1 MCSKVLN
8 GHIILT
14 DTSITTIL
22 APEMTYTPF
31 LFGFGVFNGI
41 SRNTEFSVKRVGLCR
56 SRILEFCRP
65 KGWGLCRSR
74 ILEFCRPRGVGLCR
88 SRILEFCQPRGWGFA
103 VHEFWGF
110 VSLELWS
117 FAGHE
122 FWSFVGQEGGALP
135 VTNSGVLSAKRVGLC
150 RSRILRFCRPR
161 GWGLCRSRILRFCRP
176 RLWELCRSRILEF
189 CRPRGWGFA
198 GHEFW
203 SFVGQEVWNSI
214 GLGSWAL
221 LAMKS
226 GTLSAMNNPL
236 RRADALHSFEQYRH
250 TCEPIPRRSRMLPQN
265 ADRTVPFSDASTIA
279 ATTPASIIVEI
290 AAMQDVH
297 MNVIVAALR
306 FGPLDDAFREGRQC
320 LERL

>member
-41 SRNTEFSVKRVGLCR
+41 SRNTEFSVKRVG
-56 SRILEFCRP
+56 
-65 KGWGLCRSR
+65 
-74 ILEFCRPRGVGLCR
+74 
-88 SRILEFCQPRGWGFA
+88 
-103 VHEFWGF
+103 
-110 VSLELWS
+110 
-117 FAGHE
+117 
-122 FWSFVGQEGGALP
+122 
-135 VTNSGVLSAKRVGLC
+135 
-150 RSRILRFCRPR
+150 
-161 GWGLCRSRILRFCRP
+161 
-176 RLWELCRSRILEF
+176 LCRSRILEF

-306 FGPLDDAFREGRQC
+306 FGPLDDAFREGHQC

>member
-1 MCSKVLN
+1 MPFSAPVLTYRAKALASNMCSKVLN

-88 SRILEFCQPRGWGFA
+88 SRILEFCQ
-103 VHEFWGF
+103 
-110 VSLELWS
+110 
-117 FAGHE
+117 
-122 FWSFVGQEGGALP
+122 
-135 VTNSGVLSAKRVGLC
+135 
-150 RSRILRFCRPR
+150 
-161 GWGLCRSRILRFCRP
+161 
-176 RLWELCRSRILEF
+176 
-189 CRPRGWGFA
+189 PRGWGFA

>member
-1 MCSKVLN
+1 M
-8 GHIILT
+8 
-14 DTSITTIL
+14 
-22 APEMTYTPF
+22 EF
-31 LFGFGVFNGI
+31 LEI
-41 SRNTEFSVKRVGLCR
+41 R
-56 SRILEFCRP
+56 SF
-65 KGWGLCRSR
+65 RS
-74 ILEFCRPRGVGLCR
+74 
-88 SRILEFCQPRGWGFA
+88 RGWGFA
-103 VHEFWGF
+103 GHEFWSF
-110 VSLELWS
+110 VGQKGGG

-122 FWSFVGQEGGALP
+122 FWSFVGQEGWGFAGHEFWSFVSQEGGALPITNSGVLSASNSGVLP

-150 RSRILRFCRPR
+150 RSRILGFY
-161 GWGLCRSRILRFCRP
+161 
-176 RLWELCRSRILEF
+176 
-189 CRPRGWGFA
+189 RPRGWGFA

>member
-1 MCSKVLN
+1 M
-8 GHIILT
+8 
-14 DTSITTIL
+14 
-22 APEMTYTPF
+22 EF
-31 LFGFGVFNGI
+31 LEI
-41 SRNTEFSVKRVGLCR
+41 R
-56 SRILEFCRP
+56 SF
-65 KGWGLCRSR
+65 RS
-74 ILEFCRPRGVGLCR
+74 
-88 SRILEFCQPRGWGFA
+88 RGWGFA
-103 VHEFWGF
+103 GHEFWSF
-110 VSLELWS
+110 VGQKGGG

-122 FWSFVGQEGGALP
+122 FWSFVGQEGGGFAGHEFW
-135 VTNSGVLSAKRVGLC
+135 SFVGQ
-150 RSRILRFCRPR
+150 
-161 GWGLCRSRILRFCRP
+161 
-176 RLWELCRSRILEF
+176 E
-189 CRPRGWGFA
+189 GWGFA

>member
-74 ILEFCRPRGVGLCR
+74 ILEFCRPRG
-88 SRILEFCQPRGWGFA
+88 
-103 VHEFWGF
+103 
-110 VSLELWS
+110 
-117 FAGHE
+117 
-122 FWSFVGQEGGALP
+122 
-135 VTNSGVLSAKRVGLC
+135 VGLC

>member
-1 MCSKVLN
+1 M
-8 GHIILT
+8 
-14 DTSITTIL
+14 
-22 APEMTYTPF
+22 EF
-31 LFGFGVFNGI
+31 LEI
-41 SRNTEFSVKRVGLCR
+41 R
-56 SRILEFCRP
+56 SF
-65 KGWGLCRSR
+65 RS
-74 ILEFCRPRGVGLCR
+74 
-88 SRILEFCQPRGWGFA
+88 RGWG
-103 VHEFWGF
+103 
-110 VSLELWS
+110 

-122 FWSFVGQEGGALP
+122 FWSFVGQKGGGFAGHEFW
-135 VTNSGVLSAKRVGLC
+135 SFVGQDC
-150 RSRILRFCRPR
+150 GS
-161 GWGLCRSRILRFCRP
+161 
-176 RLWELCRSRILEF
+176 
-189 CRPRGWGFA
+189 FA

>member
-56 SRILEFCRP
+56 SRILEFC
-65 KGWGLCRSR
+65 
-74 ILEFCRPRGVGLCR
+74 
-88 SRILEFCQPRGWGFA
+88 QPRGWGFA
-103 VHEFWGF
+103 DHEFWGF

-117 FAGHE
+117 
-122 FWSFVGQEGGALP
+122 
-135 VTNSGVLSAKRVGLC
+135 
-150 RSRILRFCRPR
+150 
-161 GWGLCRSRILRFCRP
+161 
-176 RLWELCRSRILEF
+176 
-189 CRPRGWGFA
+189 FA

>member
-1 MCSKVLN
+1 MPFSAPVLTYRAKALASNMCSKVLN

-65 KGWGLCRSR
+65 
-74 ILEFCRPRGVGLCR
+74 
-88 SRILEFCQPRGWGFA
+88 
-103 VHEFWGF
+103 
-110 VSLELWS
+110 
-117 FAGHE
+117 
-122 FWSFVGQEGGALP
+122 
-135 VTNSGVLSAKRVGLC
+135 
-150 RSRILRFCRPR
+150 
-161 GWGLCRSRILRFCRP
+161 
-176 RLWELCRSRILEF
+176 
-189 CRPRGWGFA
+189 RGWGFA

-236 RRADALHSFEQYRH
+236 RRADGRHSLEQYRH
-250 TCEPIPRRSRMLPQN
+250 TCEPIPGRSRMLPQD
-265 ADRTVPFSDASTIA
+265 ADRTLPVSDASTIA

>member
-65 KGWGLCRSR
+65 
-74 ILEFCRPRGVGLCR
+74 RGVGLCR

-103 VHEFWGF
+103 DHEFWGF

-117 FAGHE
+117 
-122 FWSFVGQEGGALP
+122 
-135 VTNSGVLSAKRVGLC
+135 
-150 RSRILRFCRPR
+150 
-161 GWGLCRSRILRFCRP
+161 
-176 RLWELCRSRILEF
+176 
-189 CRPRGWGFA
+189 FA

>member
-65 KGWGLCRSR
+65 KGWG
-74 ILEFCRPRGVGLCR
+74 
-88 SRILEFCQPRGWGFA
+88 
-103 VHEFWGF
+103 
-110 VSLELWS
+110 
-117 FAGHE
+117 
-122 FWSFVGQEGGALP
+122 
-135 VTNSGVLSAKRVGLC
+135 
-150 RSRILRFCRPR
+150 
-161 GWGLCRSRILRFCRP
+161 
-176 RLWELCRSRILEF
+176 LCRSRILEF

>member
-1 MCSKVLN
+1 M
-8 GHIILT
+8 
-14 DTSITTIL
+14 
-22 APEMTYTPF
+22 EF
-31 LFGFGVFNGI
+31 LEI
-41 SRNTEFSVKRVGLCR
+41 R
-56 SRILEFCRP
+56 SF
-65 KGWGLCRSR
+65 RS
-74 ILEFCRPRGVGLCR
+74 
-88 SRILEFCQPRGWGFA
+88 RGWGFA
-103 VHEFWGF
+103 GHEFWGF
-110 VSLELWS
+110 V
-117 FAGHE
+117 
-122 FWSFVGQEGGALP
+122 GQEGGALPVTNSEVLSAKRVGALPVTNSEVLSAKIVGALP
-135 VTNSGVLSAKRVGLC
+135 VTNSGVLSAKRVG
-150 RSRILRFCRPR
+150 
-161 GWGLCRSRILRFCRP
+161 
-176 RLWELCRSRILEF
+176 LCRSRILEF

-290 AAMQDVH
+290 EAMQDVH